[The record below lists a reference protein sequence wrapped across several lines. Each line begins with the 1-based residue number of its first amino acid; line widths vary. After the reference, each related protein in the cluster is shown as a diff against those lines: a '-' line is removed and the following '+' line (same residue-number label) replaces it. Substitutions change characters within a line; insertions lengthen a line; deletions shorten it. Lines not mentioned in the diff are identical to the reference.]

1 MDNRKKPDTLF
12 ATLAAVGRFVLV
24 VLGLIGISVHVFR
37 EDGWL
42 HQLLGKIFTSNSW
55 LLVIPLA
62 LIVIYFVNGWLSS
75 APKNKPYTRG
85 DIPLYIMMGVGAFFA
100 VKLLST
106 GSW

>member
-12 ATLAAVGRFVLV
+12 ATLAAVGRFTLV

-37 EDGWL
+37 DGGWL
-42 HQLLGKIFTSNSW
+42 NQLLGKVFSSNAW

-62 LIVIYFVNGWLSS
+62 LVVIYLVNGWLSS

-85 DIPLYIMMGVGAFFA
+85 DIPLYVMMGVGAFFA